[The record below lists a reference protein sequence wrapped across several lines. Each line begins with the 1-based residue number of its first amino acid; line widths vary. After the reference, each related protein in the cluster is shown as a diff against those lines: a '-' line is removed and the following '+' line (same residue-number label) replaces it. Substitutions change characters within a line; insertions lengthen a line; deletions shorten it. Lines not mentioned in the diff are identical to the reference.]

1 MTEPTFRGLGL
12 AAPLLRALEAE
23 NHASPT
29 PIQARAIPPLL
40 AGKDLLGLAKTGTG
54 KTAAFL
60 LPLLQALTSQQDR
73 RTAKATRALILTPT
87 RELAAQIGDR
97 VAAYGRHVDVRHA
110 VVFGGVGQGP
120 QVGRMAGGVDILIAT
135 PGRLLDL
142 VAQRH
147 IRLDLVS
154 LLVIDEADR
163 MLDLG
168 FVHDLRKIMALL
180 PKRRQSMLFSATMPP
195 EVARLAADILN
206 DPRRVE
212 VEPTGTTVEAV
223 AQQVIFVEAAAK
235 RDLLVKLL
243 ASADL
248 EKVIV
253 FTRTKHGADRVSRHL
268 DRAGIPA
275 RAIHGNKS
283 QNARQRALDDFRSGR
298 APVLVATDV
307 AARGIDVPMI
317 SHVINFDLPN
327 VPEDYVHR
335 IGRTGRAG
343 QGGAA
348 ISFCD
353 QSERAHLRA
362 IERLIRRAIKARDD
376 RPGSEASRVATAAPS
391 RSDLA
396 PARLAAGPGREPP
409 RSGSG
414 RSRNRRRRAA

>member
-12 AAPLLRALEAE
+12 AASLLRALEAE
-23 NHASPT
+23 DHASPT

-40 AGKDLLGLAKTGTG
+40 AGKDLLGIAKTGTG

-60 LPLLQALTSQQDR
+60 LPLLQALSSRQDG
-73 RTAKATRALILTPT
+73 RTAKVARALILTPT

-97 VAAYGRHVDVRHA
+97 VAVYGRHVDIRHA

-120 QVGRMAGGVDILIAT
+120 QVARMARGVDILIAT

-154 LLVIDEADR
+154 HLVVDEADR

-168 FVHDLRKIMALL
+168 FVHDMRKIMALL

-195 EVARLAADILN
+195 EVARLAADLLN

-212 VEPTGTTVEAV
+212 VELTGTTVEAV

-235 RDLLVKLL
+235 KDLLVKLL
-243 ASADL
+243 GSPDL
-248 EKVIV
+248 EKVLV
-253 FTRTKHGADRVSRHL
+253 FTRTKHGADRVSRYL
-268 DRAGIPA
+268 DGAGITA

-283 QNARQRALDDFRSGR
+283 QTARQRALDDFRSGR

-353 QSERAHLRA
+353 QSERAYLRD
-362 IERLIRRAIKARDD
+362 IERLIRRAIKTRDHGPAL
-376 RPGSEASRVATAAPS
+376 PGVSRLGASAPRLVHAS
-391 RSDLA
+391 S
-396 PARLAAGPGREPP
+396 RLAAEPHRHAP

-414 RSRNRRRRAA
+414 RGRKRRQRAA